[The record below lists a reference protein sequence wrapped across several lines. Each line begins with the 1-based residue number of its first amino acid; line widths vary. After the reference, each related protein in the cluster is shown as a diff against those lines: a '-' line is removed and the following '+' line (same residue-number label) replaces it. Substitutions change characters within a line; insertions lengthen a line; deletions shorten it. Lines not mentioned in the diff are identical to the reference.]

1 MPFWLNVWKPY
12 LEWGWRKKFINCIN
26 PKNKKYYEIWTIFTY
41 FLSRNFNTASTL
53 LPEKSKKYFEKLSP
67 QNLLASYQ
75 GFAPEKIIFSHPF
88 SNIKTHHHLFL
99 CFDDLRGKLAVFLH
113 TKLLVRHK
121 IKSKRNKEVRT
132 PNDRLLN

>member
-1 MPFWLNVWKPY
+1 M
-12 LEWGWRKKFINCIN
+12 G
-26 PKNKKYYEIWTIFTY
+26 
-41 FLSRNFNTASTL
+41 S
-53 LPEKSKKYFEKLSP
+53 FEKIKPKKSLKR
-67 QNLLASYQ
+67 LLKFLPNTKS
-75 GFAPEKIIFSHPF
+75 FFHPF

-132 PNDRLLN
+132 PKKKKKKKKKKKRKTPKKKKKKKKKKS